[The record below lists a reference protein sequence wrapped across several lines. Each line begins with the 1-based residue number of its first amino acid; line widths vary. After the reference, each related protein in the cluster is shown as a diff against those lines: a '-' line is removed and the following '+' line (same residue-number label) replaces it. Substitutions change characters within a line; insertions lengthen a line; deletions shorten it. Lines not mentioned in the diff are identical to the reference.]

1 MNAAVCKA
9 ERNELEDAAGQFLI
23 ATRIQSTQILSNRYN
38 SNSVSSCGIPVSM
51 TRALQTHVL
60 TKRYGQLTALD
71 SFDLE
76 VEQGAIFGL
85 LGPNGAGKTTLI
97 RILTTL
103 MRQTG
108 GEAFVQGMDTRHHGR
123 EIRALIGVVS
133 QENSLDR
140 YLTARENL
148 ELHARLHGMPPA
160 RYRRRIDELVE
171 LMGLAGRQN
180 DFPDSF
186 SGGMQRR
193 LVVARALLHEP
204 KVLFLDE
211 PTTGLDPQ
219 SRRAVWDYIRSIA
232 GSMTIFLTTHY
243 LEEAEH
249 LCDRIAIMDHGRLIA
264 QGTTRELKERLSGG
278 TVYEI
283 EFEEDVERYLELLR
297 GMACVLGACSRG
309 RLVYIE
315 LESWECLSEVV
326 SALRGAPVRRISLR
340 ERTLE
345 DVFIS
350 LTGAEV
356 RE

>member
-1 MNAAVCKA
+1 MMTAAIV
-9 ERNELEDAAGQFLI
+9 
-23 ATRIQSTQILSNRYN
+23 TRS
-38 SNSVSSCGIPVSM
+38 
-51 TRALQTHVL
+51 L
-60 TKRYGQLTALD
+60 TKSYGELTALG

-103 MRQTG
+103 MRQSS
-108 GEAFVQGMDTRHHGR
+108 GEALIEGLDTRSAGR
-123 EIRALIGVVS
+123 DIRSMIGVVS

-148 ELHARLHGMPPA
+148 ELHARLHGMEK
-160 RYRRRIDELVE
+160 RLYKQRIDYLLE
-171 LMGLAGRQN
+171 LMGLAGRQK
-180 DFPDSF
+180 DFPDTF

-193 LVVARALLHEP
+193 LVIARALVHQP
-204 KVLFLDE
+204 RVLFLDE

-219 SRRAVWDYIRSIA
+219 SRRAVWDYVRSLA

-243 LEEAEH
+243 LEEAEQ

-264 QGTTRELKERLSGG
+264 MGSTQELKDRLTGA

-283 EFEEDVERYLELLR
+283 EFAPQEVDRYAAQL
-297 GMACVLGACSRG
+297 GAMSCVLDISQLGNK
-309 RLVYIE
+309 VTVT
-315 LESWECLSEVV
+315 LECWECLSEIVT
-326 SALRGAPVRRISLR
+326 ALNGAPVRRISLQ

-350 LTGAEV
+350 LTGEKV

>member
-1 MNAAVCKA
+1 MP
-9 ERNELEDAAGQFLI
+9 I
-23 ATRIQSTQILSNRYN
+23 ASIITRS
-38 SNSVSSCGIPVSM
+38 
-51 TRALQTHVL
+51 L
-60 TKRYGQLTALD
+60 TKTYGELTALD

-76 VEQGAIFGL
+76 VEQGSIFGL

-103 MRQTG
+103 MRQSR
-108 GEAFVQGMDTRHHGR
+108 GEASIEGLDIRNAGR
-123 EIRALIGVVS
+123 AIRCMIGVVS

-148 ELHARLHGMPPA
+148 ELHARLHGMEK
-160 RYRRRIDELVE
+160 RLYKRRIDDLLE
-171 LMGLAGRQN
+171 LMGLAGRQK
-180 DFPDSF
+180 DFPDTF

-193 LVVARALLHEP
+193 LVVARALVHQP
-204 KVLFLDE
+204 RVLFLDE

-219 SRRAVWDYIRSIA
+219 SRRAVWEYVRSLA

-243 LEEAEH
+243 LEEAEQ

-264 QGTTRELKERLSGG
+264 IGSTQELKDRLTGE

-283 EFEEDVERYLELLR
+283 EFVGQGADHYAALLAS
-297 GMACVLGACSRG
+297 MPCVLDIKQ
-309 RLVYIE
+309 IE
-315 LESWECLSEVV
+315 DKLTVTLERWEGLSEIV
-326 SALRGAPVRRISLR
+326 SALSGAPVRRISLQ

-350 LTGAEV
+350 LTGEKV

>member
-1 MNAAVCKA
+1 MPTAS
-9 ERNELEDAAGQFLI
+9 I
-23 ATRIQSTQILSNRYN
+23 ITRS
-38 SNSVSSCGIPVSM
+38 
-51 TRALQTHVL
+51 L
-60 TKRYGQLTALD
+60 TKQYANLTALN

-76 VEQGAIFGL
+76 VAQGSIFGL

-103 MRQTG
+103 MRPTS
-108 GEAFVQGMDTRHHGR
+108 GEVLIEGLDIRNSGR
-123 EIRALIGVVS
+123 QIRSMIGVVS

-148 ELHARLHGMPPA
+148 VLHARLHGMDKKL
-160 RYRRRIDELVE
+160 YNRRIDELLE
-171 LMGLAGRQN
+171 LMGLASRQK
-180 DFPDSF
+180 DFPDTF

-193 LVVARALLHEP
+193 LVVARALLHQP
-204 KVLFLDE
+204 QLLFLDE

-219 SRRAVWDYIRSIA
+219 SRRAVWDYVRSLA

-243 LEEAEH
+243 LEEAEQ
-249 LCDRIAIMDHGRLIA
+249 LCDRIAIMDHGCLIA
-264 QGTTRELKERLSGG
+264 QGTTQQLKDKLSGA

-283 EFEEDVERYLELLR
+283 EFERDVERYAELIRSMTCVRSIEQMANKLQVTLEH
-297 GMACVLGACSRG
+297 
-309 RLVYIE
+309 
-315 LESWECLSEVV
+315 WKCLTEIVTT
-326 SALRGAPVRRISLR
+326 LNGAPVRRISLK

-350 LTGAEV
+350 LTGAGV

>member
-1 MNAAVCKA
+1 MTIALRTHSLTKSYGA
-9 ERNELEDAAGQFLI
+9 LI
-23 ATRIQSTQILSNRYN
+23 A
-38 SNSVSSCGIPVSM
+38 
-51 TRALQTHVL
+51 
-60 TKRYGQLTALD
+60 LD
-71 SFDLE
+71 NFDLD
-76 VEQGAIFGL
+76 VKQGSIFGL

-103 MRQTG
+103 MRQSS
-108 GEAFVQGMDTRHHGR
+108 GEAFIEGLDTRSQGR
-123 EIRALIGVVS
+123 AIRTMIGVVS

-148 ELHARLHGMPPA
+148 ELHASLHGMPVA
-160 RYRRRIDELVE
+160 RFRRRVDELLE

-204 KVLFLDE
+204 RVLFLDE

-219 SRRAVWDYIRSIA
+219 SRRAVWEYVRSIA
-232 GSMTIFLTTHY
+232 GNMTIFLTTHY

-264 QGTTRELKERLSGG
+264 QGTTQELKERLTGG
-278 TVYEI
+278 TQYEI
-283 EFEEDVERYLELLR
+283 EFEGEAERYAALL
-297 GMACVLGACSRG
+297 GTMACVGAITVSG
-309 RLVYIE
+309 NTVQVG
-315 LESWECLSEVV
+315 LERWECLSEVV
-326 SALRGAPVRRISLR
+326 SALNGAPVRRIALR

-350 LTGAEV
+350 LTGAGV

>member
-1 MNAAVCKA
+1 
-9 ERNELEDAAGQFLI
+9 
-23 ATRIQSTQILSNRYN
+23 
-38 SNSVSSCGIPVSM
+38 M
-51 TRALQTHVL
+51 TPAIHTKKL
-60 TKRYGQLTALD
+60 TKMYGSLVALSD
-71 SFDLE
+71 FDLD
-76 VEQGAIFGL
+76 VSRGSIFGL

-103 MRQTG
+103 MRQTS
-108 GEAFVQGMDTRHHGR
+108 GEAFVEGMDTRTQGR
-123 EIRALIGVVS
+123 EIRRLIGVVP

-148 ELHARLHGMPPA
+148 ELHARLHGMEA
-160 RYRRRIDELVE
+160 KRYRRRIDELLE
-171 LMGLAGRQN
+171 LMGLAGRQK
-180 DFPDSF
+180 DFPDTY

-193 LVVARALLHEP
+193 LVVTRALLHEP
-204 KVLFLDE
+204 KLLFLDE

-232 GSMTIFLTTHY
+232 GNMTIFLTTHY
-243 LEEAEH
+243 LEEAEQ

-264 QGTTRELKERLSGG
+264 LGSTQELKSRLTGG

-283 EFEEDVERYLELLR
+283 EFGSGAEHYGEILR
-297 GMACVLGACSRG
+297 NMACVRG
-309 RLVYIE
+309 IDIVGQRISVG
-315 LESWECLSEVV
+315 LERWECLSEVIA
-326 SALRGAPVRRISLR
+326 ALNGAEVRRISLQ

-350 LTGAEV
+350 LTGAGV

>member
-1 MNAAVCKA
+1 M
-9 ERNELEDAAGQFLI
+9 E
-23 ATRIQSTQILSNRYN
+23 
-38 SNSVSSCGIPVSM
+38 SSDMQTASIVA
-51 TRALQTHVL
+51 RAL
-60 TKRYGQLTALD
+60 TKSYGALTALD

-103 MRQTG
+103 MRQSTG
-108 GEAFVQGMDTRHHGR
+108 NAFVEGLDTMRSGC
-123 EIRALIGVVS
+123 EIRSMIGVVS

-148 ELHARLHGMPPA
+148 ELHARLHGMEK
-160 RYRRRIDELVE
+160 RLYKRRIDELLE
-171 LMGLAGRQN
+171 LMGLVGRQK
-180 DFPDSF
+180 DFPDTF

-193 LVVARALLHEP
+193 LVIARALVHQP
-204 KVLFLDE
+204 RVLFLDE

-219 SRRAVWDYIRSIA
+219 SRRAVWEYVRSLA

-243 LEEAEH
+243 LEEAEQ

-264 QGTTRELKERLSGG
+264 LGSTQELKERLSGA
-278 TVYEI
+278 TIYEI
-283 EFEEDVERYLELLR
+283 EFASQGADQYAALL
-297 GMACVLGACSRG
+297 GAMPCVLDVRQ
-309 RLVYIE
+309 RENKITLT
-315 LESWECLSEVV
+315 LECWECLSEIVT
-326 SALRGAPVRRISLR
+326 ALNGAPVRRISLQ

-350 LTGAEV
+350 LTGDKV
-356 RE
+356 RD

>member
-1 MNAAVCKA
+1 M
-9 ERNELEDAAGQFLI
+9 E
-23 ATRIQSTQILSNRYN
+23 
-38 SNSVSSCGIPVSM
+38 SSDMQTASIVA
-51 TRALQTHVL
+51 RAL
-60 TKRYGQLTALD
+60 TKSYGALTALD

-103 MRQTG
+103 MRQSTG
-108 GEAFVQGMDTRHHGR
+108 NAFVEGLDILRSGC
-123 EIRALIGVVS
+123 EIRSMIGVVS

-148 ELHARLHGMPPA
+148 ELHARLHGMEK
-160 RYRRRIDELVE
+160 RLYKRRIDELLE
-171 LMGLAGRQN
+171 LMGLAGRQK
-180 DFPDSF
+180 DFPDTF

-193 LVVARALLHEP
+193 LVIARALVHQP
-204 KVLFLDE
+204 RVLFLDE

-219 SRRAVWDYIRSIA
+219 SRRAVWEYVRSLA

-243 LEEAEH
+243 LEEAEQ
-249 LCDRIAIMDHGRLIA
+249 LCGRIAIMDHGRLIA
-264 QGTTRELKERLSGG
+264 LGSTQELKERLSGA
-278 TVYEI
+278 TIYEI
-283 EFEEDVERYLELLR
+283 EFAGQGADQYAALL
-297 GMACVLGACSRG
+297 GAMPCVLDVRQ
-309 RLVYIE
+309 RENKITLI
-315 LESWECLSEVV
+315 LECWECLSEIVT
-326 SALRGAPVRRISLR
+326 ALNGAPVRRISLQ

-350 LTGAEV
+350 LTGDKV

>member
-1 MNAAVCKA
+1 M
-9 ERNELEDAAGQFLI
+9 
-23 ATRIQSTQILSNRYN
+23 SLS
-38 SNSVSSCGIPVSM
+38 
-51 TRALQTHVL
+51 ALVIRSL
-60 TKRYGQLTALD
+60 TKAYGSLTALD

-76 VEQGAIFGL
+76 VEQGSIFGL

-108 GEAFVQGMDTRHHGR
+108 GTASIEGLDTRSDGR
-123 EIRALIGVVS
+123 AIRTVIGVVS

-148 ELHARLHGMPPA
+148 ELHARLHGMEKKL
-160 RYRRRIDELVE
+160 YKKRIDDLLE
-171 LMGLAGRQN
+171 LMGLTGRQK
-180 DFPDSF
+180 DFPDTF

-193 LVVARALLHEP
+193 LVIARALVP
-204 KVLFLDE
+204 QPRVLFLDE

-219 SRRAVWDYIRSIA
+219 SRRAVWEYVRSLA

-243 LEEAEH
+243 LEEAEQ

-264 QGTTRELKERLSGG
+264 LGSTRELKDRLSGE
-278 TVYEI
+278 TVYDI
-283 EFEEDVERYLELLR
+283 EFASGDVDGYTAML
-297 GMACVLGACSRG
+297 GSMACVRHISR
-309 RLVYIE
+309 
-315 LESWECLSEVV
+315 LENKVSLTLECWECLAEIVT
-326 SALRGAPVRRISLR
+326 ALNGAPVRRISLK

-345 DVFIS
+345 EVFIS
-350 LTGAEV
+350 LTGEKV

>member
-1 MNAAVCKA
+1 MSTAS
-9 ERNELEDAAGQFLI
+9 I
-23 ATRIQSTQILSNRYN
+23 ITRS
-38 SNSVSSCGIPVSM
+38 
-51 TRALQTHVL
+51 L
-60 TKRYGQLTALD
+60 TKQYASLTALN

-76 VEQGAIFGL
+76 VAQGSIFGL

-103 MRQTG
+103 MRPTS
-108 GEAFVQGMDTRHHGR
+108 GEVLIEGLDIRTAGR
-123 EIRALIGVVS
+123 QIRSMIGVVS

-148 ELHARLHGMPPA
+148 VLHARLHGMDKKL
-160 RYRRRIDELVE
+160 YNRRIDELLE
-171 LMGLAGRQN
+171 LMGLAGRQK
-180 DFPDSF
+180 DFPDTF

-193 LVVARALLHEP
+193 LVVARALLHQP
-204 KVLFLDE
+204 QLLFLDE

-219 SRRAVWDYIRSIA
+219 SRRAVWDYVRSLA

-243 LEEAEH
+243 LEEAEQ
-249 LCDRIAIMDHGRLIA
+249 LCDRIAIMDHGCLIA
-264 QGTTRELKERLSGG
+264 QGTTQQLKDKLSGA

-283 EFEEDVERYLELLR
+283 EFERDVERYAELLR
-297 GMACVLGACSRG
+297 SMTCVRSIERMANKLQVT
-309 RLVYIE
+309 
-315 LESWECLSEVV
+315 LEYWKCLTEIVTT
-326 SALRGAPVRRISLR
+326 LNGAPVRRISLK

-350 LTGAEV
+350 LTGAGV

>member
-1 MNAAVCKA
+1 MP
-9 ERNELEDAAGQFLI
+9 
-23 ATRIQSTQILSNRYN
+23 T
-38 SNSVSSCGIPVSM
+38 SSII
-51 TRALQTHVL
+51 TRAL
-60 TKRYGQLTALD
+60 TKSYGELTALD

-76 VEQGAIFGL
+76 VAQGSIFGL

-103 MRQTG
+103 MRQSSG
-108 GEAFVQGMDTRHHGR
+108 DASIEGLDILRSGR
-123 EIRALIGVVS
+123 EIRCMIGVVS

-148 ELHARLHGMPPA
+148 ELHARLHGMEK
-160 RYRRRIDELVE
+160 RLYKRRIDDLLE
-171 LMGLAGRQN
+171 LMGLAGRQK
-180 DFPDSF
+180 DFPDTF

-193 LVVARALLHEP
+193 LVIARALVHQP
-204 KVLFLDE
+204 QVLFLDE

-219 SRRAVWDYIRSIA
+219 SRRAVWEYVRSLA

-243 LEEAEH
+243 LEEAEQ

-264 QGTTRELKERLSGG
+264 LGSTQELKDRLSGA
-278 TVYEI
+278 TIYDI
-283 EFEEDVERYLELLR
+283 EFTGQESDRYAAL
-297 GMACVLGACSRG
+297 
-309 RLVYIE
+309 
-315 LESWECLSEVV
+315 LESMTCVRNIKHIDNKVTVILECWECLSEIVT
-326 SALRGAPVRRISLR
+326 ALNGAPIRRITLQ

-350 LTGAEV
+350 LTGEKV

>member
-1 MNAAVCKA
+1 MHTAS
-9 ERNELEDAAGQFLI
+9 I
-23 ATRIQSTQILSNRYN
+23 AIRT
-38 SNSVSSCGIPVSM
+38 
-51 TRALQTHVL
+51 L
-60 TKRYGQLTALD
+60 TKSYGTLTALD

-76 VEQGAIFGL
+76 VEQGSIFGL

-103 MRQTG
+103 MRQSSG
-108 GEAFVQGMDTRHHGR
+108 DAFIEGLDIQRHGC
-123 EIRALIGVVS
+123 EIRSMIGVVS

-148 ELHARLHGMPPA
+148 ELHARLHGMEKQL
-160 RYRRRIDELVE
+160 YKRRIDELLE
-171 LMGLAGRQN
+171 LMGLAGRQK
-180 DFPDSF
+180 DFPDTF

-193 LVVARALLHEP
+193 LVIARALVHQP
-204 KVLFLDE
+204 RVLFLDE

-219 SRRAVWDYIRSIA
+219 SRRAVWEYVRSLA

-243 LEEAEH
+243 LEEAEQ

-264 QGTTRELKERLSGG
+264 LGSIQELKDRLSGA

-283 EFEEDVERYLELLR
+283 EFSDQGTAHYAELLAS
-297 GMACVLGACSRG
+297 MPCVLDVTQVGHK
-309 RLVYIE
+309 VTVT
-315 LESWECLSEVV
+315 LECWECLSEIVT
-326 SALRGAPVRRISLR
+326 ALNGAPVRRISLQ

-350 LTGAEV
+350 LTGQKV

>member
-1 MNAAVCKA
+1 MCYM
-9 ERNELEDAAGQFLI
+9 FLMSYAI
-23 ATRIQSTQILSNRYN
+23 TTKS
-38 SNSVSSCGIPVSM
+38 
-51 TRALQTHVL
+51 L
-60 TKRYGQLTALD
+60 TKQYGDLTALD
-71 SFDLE
+71 HFDLS
-76 VEQGAIFGL
+76 VEQGSIFGL

-103 MRQTG
+103 MRQTS
-108 GEAFVQGMDTRHHGR
+108 GEASVGGLDTSSDGR
-123 EIRALIGVVS
+123 AIRSLIGVVS

-148 ELHARLHGMPPA
+148 ELHARLHGMEKKL
-160 RYRRRIDELVE
+160 YRKRIDELLE
-171 LMGLAGRQN
+171 LMGLTGRQN
-180 DFPDSF
+180 DFTDNF

-232 GSMTIFLTTHY
+232 GKMTIFLTTHY
-243 LEEAEH
+243 LDEAES

-264 QGTTRELKERLSGG
+264 EGTTQELKDRLSGG
-278 TVYEI
+278 TVYVI
-283 EFEEDVERYLELLR
+283 EFQENAALYADQLSK
-297 GMACVLGACSRG
+297 MSCVLDINVVGSSVSVG
-309 RLVYIE
+309 LQQ
-315 LESWECLSEVV
+315 WECLSEVV
-326 SALRGAPVRRISLR
+326 SALNGAPVRRIALK

-345 DVFIS
+345 EVFIS